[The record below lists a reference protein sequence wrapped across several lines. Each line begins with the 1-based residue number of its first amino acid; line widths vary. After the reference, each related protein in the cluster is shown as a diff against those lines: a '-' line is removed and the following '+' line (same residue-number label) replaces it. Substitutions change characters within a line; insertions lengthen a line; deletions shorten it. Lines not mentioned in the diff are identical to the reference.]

1 MLINLKINE
10 IDNQQ
15 EPTVKKK
22 KERNFK
28 TKIIQSCPEVFMAT
42 RWLRWASPHVACL
55 QALDSFPGGSAAER
69 SGGVL
74 GDLFIQPPNCIDGG
88 TEAQGDL
95 DNRKNTDI
103 S

>member
-1 MLINLKINE
+1 
-10 IDNQQ
+10 
-15 EPTVKKK
+15 
-22 KERNFK
+22 
-28 TKIIQSCPEVFMAT
+28 MAT